1 MVASKPHRFLAL
13 SGPFSLVAATALTG
27 LMGGVARA
35 QNSDV
40 AAAAPVLRAPA
51 TSQANQGVVHASA
64 VSGVRE
70 AEYASLARDVE
81 TLDREFGLVKRV
93 VKLVTPTVVHI
104 ESQPLA
110 RFKGLM
116 HVEEAGSGVIV
127 QFGTKTYVLTN
138 RHVIRHSSPER
149 IEIHLADGRVFN
161 PTRIWSDSETDV
173 AVMSIDAGVLAAARL
188 GDSDAL
194 EIGDF
199 VLAVGSPF
207 GLSQSVTRG
216 IVSAKG
222 RHNLDLGDED
232 LKWQNFIQT
241 DAAINPGNSG
251 GPLVNL
257 RGEVVG
263 LNTAIASSSGG
274 NEGIGFSIP
283 INIVARIARALVE
296 EAHVPRGFLGVKLDI
311 NFNQQRAQALGL
323 ARLAGTRVSRV
334 EPQSPAEK
342 ANLRVNDVILEFNG
356 VRIEQDTHLISLVK
370 LTEIGRRVPMTV
382 LRDGQLMR
390 MEVEIVD
397 ARGFGDS
404 DPQQQ

>member
-1 MVASKPHRFLAL
+1 MVPSKPNRNCI
-13 SGPFSLVAATALTG
+13 VAGGFTLTITAL
-27 LMGGVARA
+27 LVGGVANVIHA
-35 QNSDV
+35 QDGDIAV
-40 AAAAPVLRAPA
+40 ATPALRAPDNNVQTA
-51 TSQANQGVVHASA
+51 VHMAGA
-64 VSGVRE
+64 RE

-81 TLDREFGLVKRV
+81 SLDREFGLVKRV
-93 VKLVTPTVVHI
+93 VKLITPTVVHI

-116 HVEEAGSGVIV
+116 HVEEAGSGVVV
-127 QFGTKTYVLTN
+127 QFGQKFYVLTN

-149 IEIHLADGRVFN
+149 IEIHLADGRVLN
-161 PTRIWSDSETDV
+161 PERVWSDSETDV
-173 AVMSIDAGVLAAARL
+173 AVMAIEASGLAAARL

-257 RGEVVG
+257 RGEIVG
-263 LNTAIASSSGG
+263 LNTAIASASGG

-283 INIVARIARALVE
+283 INIVARISRALVE
-296 EAHVPRGFLGVKLDI
+296 EHHVPRGFLGVNLDI
-311 NFNQQRAQALGL
+311 NFNQQRAQSLGL
-323 ARLAGTRVSRV
+323 ARLVGTRISGIR
-334 EPQSPAEK
+334 PQSPAEK

-370 LTEIGRRVPMTV
+370 LAEIGQRVPVTV
-382 LRDGQLMR
+382 LRDGKLVR
-390 MEVEIVD
+390 MEVEIGAD
-397 ARGFGDS
+397 AS
-404 DPQQQ
+404 EK

>member
-1 MVASKPHRFLAL
+1 MKMTRTPFFT
-13 SGPFSLVAATALTG
+13 SGRGRATILLTVG
-27 LMGGVARA
+27 LIG
-35 QNSDV
+35 
-40 AAAAPVLRAPA
+40 AAAGSTIAQVSDLATVAPA
-51 TSQANQGVVHASA
+51 LNAPNSVTAASGTSG
-64 VSGVRE
+64 GRE

-104 ESQPLA
+104 ESRPDE
-110 RFKGLM
+110 RHKGLL

-127 QFGTKTYVLTN
+127 QFGNTFYVLTN
-138 RHVIRHSSPER
+138 RHVIRHSSEEK

-161 PTRIWSDSETDV
+161 PTRIWSDRETDV
-173 AVMSIDAGVLAAARL
+173 AAMSIDAHGLAAARL

-222 RHNLDLGDED
+222 RHNLDLGDDD

-263 LNTAIASSSGG
+263 LNTAIASASGG

-283 INIVARIARALVE
+283 INIVARMARALVE
-296 EAHVPRGFLGVKLDI
+296 NHQVPRGRLGVRLDI
-311 NFNQQRAQALGL
+311 NFNQNRAETLGL
-323 ARLAGTRVSRV
+323 TRLVGTRISGI

-342 ANLRVNDVILEFNG
+342 ANLRINDVILEFNG
-356 VRIEQDTHLISLVK
+356 VRIEQDMHLISLVK
-370 LTEIGRRVPMTV
+370 LTEIGRRVPITI
-382 LRDGQLMR
+382 LRDGKLLR
-390 MEVEIVD
+390 MEVEIADAGVIVSVD
-397 ARGFGDS
+397 KM
-404 DPQQQ
+404 

>member
-1 MVASKPHRFLAL
+1 MTKSSSFKYGRGPATVLLTVGLIGAAAGTAIAQVSDLATVAPAL
-13 SGPFSLVAATALTG
+13 NNPNSVTQAAATTG
-27 LMGGVARA
+27 G
-35 QNSDV
+35 
-40 AAAAPVLRAPA
+40 
-51 TSQANQGVVHASA
+51 
-64 VSGVRE
+64 RE
-70 AEYASLARDVE
+70 AEYASLARDVQ

-93 VKLVTPTVVHI
+93 VKLITPTVVHI
-104 ESQPLA
+104 ESRPEE
-110 RFKGLM
+110 RFKGLL

-127 QFGTKTYVLTN
+127 QFGNQFYVLTN
-138 RHVIRHSSPER
+138 RHVIRHSSEEK

-173 AVMSIDAGVLAAARL
+173 AVMSIGARGLAPARL

-222 RHNLDLGDED
+222 RHNLDLGDDD

-263 LNTAIASSSGG
+263 LNTAIASASGG

-283 INIVARIARALVE
+283 INIVSRIARALVDN
-296 EAHVPRGFLGVKLDI
+296 HQVPRGRLGVRLDI
-311 NFNQQRAQALGL
+311 NFNQNRAEALGMT
-323 ARLAGTRVSRV
+323 RLVGTRISGI

-342 ANLRVNDVILEFNG
+342 ANLRINDVILEFNG
-356 VRIEQDTHLISLVK
+356 VRIEQDMHLISLVK
-370 LTEIGRRVPMTV
+370 LTEIGRRVPITI
-382 LRDGQLMR
+382 LRDGKLLR
-390 MEVEIVD
+390 MEVEIAD
-397 ARGFGDS
+397 AGGLAVAE
-404 DPQQQ
+404 QK